1 MSYLYS
7 KKALDFGEYGDF
19 IFTGVGLK
27 RIESMEGTL
36 YQAMYKYI
44 KSNKGDYELNQ
55 FYAANLQEHIGKGID
70 LRFSKFITDKLEDD
84 LVREGLIPKQ
94 AVEIYSLIEGSILHI
109 RIILFGRDDYTI
121 SVQIGNN
128 GVIVN

>member
-1 MSYLYS
+1 MSYLFS
-7 KKALDFGEYGDF
+7 KTALDFGEYGDL

-27 RIESMEGTL
+27 RIESVEGTI
-36 YQAMYKYI
+36 YQAIYKYL

-70 LRFSKFITDKLEDD
+70 LKLSKYITTKLEDD

-94 AVEIYSLIEGSILHI
+94 AVEVYSLIEGNILHI
-109 RIILFGRDDYTI
+109 RIILFEQDDYTI